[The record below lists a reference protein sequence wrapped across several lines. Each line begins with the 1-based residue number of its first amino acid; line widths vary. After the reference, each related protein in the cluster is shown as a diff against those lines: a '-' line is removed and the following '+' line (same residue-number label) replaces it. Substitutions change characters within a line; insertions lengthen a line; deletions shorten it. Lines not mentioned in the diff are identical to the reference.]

1 MKTVKIELKEGVYE
15 MIEKYANLRNMPVEK
30 AVAILVEKFAP
41 VTHSMLVEELIKGYG
56 ESAEE
61 NLDWANL

>member
-1 MKTVKIELKEGVYE
+1 MRTIKIEVKEGVYE
-15 MIEKYANLRNMPVEK
+15 MLEKYANLRKIPVEK

>member
-15 MIEKYANLRNMPVEK
+15 MIEKYANLRKMPVEK